1 MGNKYNAARPKN
13 LVQKKA
19 KGNKKRNNK
28 YLPTTLHLSIFPL
41 RKQTKNILFF
51 VITQKKNQSPFFCNI
66 FKEKKKASFRNLCH
80 SIPKRFNLNT
90 TVPLLR
96 ILPSLYTVHRMG
108 QRNWSSLE
116 YSNIYVP
123 NGTFHFFIVRS
134 VLFQLKLS
142 MFQLP
147 SVTKLFF
154 SSGFGEINKKQP
166 SSLT

>member
-1 MGNKYNAARPKN
+1 MGFHNKYNAARPKN

-41 RKQTKNILFF
+41 RKQTKNIFFF

-66 FKEKKKASFRNLCH
+66 FKEKKASFKNLCH

-96 ILPSLYTVHRMG
+96 ILPSPLYSTPYG
-108 QRNWSSLE
+108 TEKLE
-116 YSNIYVP
+116 L
-123 NGTFHFFIVRS
+123 FFSTPI
-134 VLFQLKLS
+134 S
-142 MFQLP
+142 MFQTVP
-147 SVTKLFF
+147 SIFLLYVLYF
-154 SSGFGEINKKQP
+154 SN
-166 SSLT
+166 

>member
-41 RKQTKNILFF
+41 RKTNKKQLFFCNNSKKKIKALFF
-51 VITQKKNQSPFFCNI
+51 VTSLK
-66 FKEKKKASFRNLCH
+66 KKKASFKNLCH

-96 ILPSLYTVHRMG
+96 ILPSHLYSTPYG
-108 QRNWSSLE
+108 TEKLE
-116 YSNIYVP
+116 L
-123 NGTFHFFIVRS
+123 FIS
-134 VLFQLKLS
+134 TPIS
-142 MFQLP
+142 MFQMVP
-147 SVTKLFF
+147 SIFYCTFCTFPIKTFYVSIAFSCHKIIFF
-154 SSGFGEINKKQP
+154 FFW
-166 SSLT
+166 L

>member
-51 VITQKKNQSPFFCNI
+51 VITQKK
-66 FKEKKKASFRNLCH
+66 KKASFKNLCH

-96 ILPSLYTVHRMG
+96 ILPSPLYSTPYG
-108 QRNWSSLE
+108 TEKLE
-116 YSNIYVP
+116 LFVVLQYLCSKRYLPCFLLYVLYFSN
-123 NGTFHFFIVRS
+123 
-134 VLFQLKLS
+134 
-142 MFQLP
+142 
-147 SVTKLFF
+147 
-154 SSGFGEINKKQP
+154 
-166 SSLT
+166 

>member
-1 MGNKYNAARPKN
+1 MPQGQKTWSKKRPKGIKNETTN
-13 LVQKKA
+13 LYQPHTPSLDPHHPKNKQK
-19 KGNKKRNNK
+19 
-28 YLPTTLHLSIFPL
+28 TSF
-41 RKQTKNILFF
+41 FF
-51 VITQKKNQSPFFCNI
+51 VITQKKIKALFFVTSL
-66 FKEKKKASFRNLCH
+66 KEKKASFKNLCH
-80 SIPKRFNLNT
+80 SIPKRFDLNT

-96 ILPSLYTVHRMG
+96 ILPSHLYSTLYG
-108 QRNWSSLE
+108 TEKLE
-116 YSNIYVP
+116 LFLVLQYLCSKRYLP
-123 NGTFHFFIVRS
+123 FFFIVRS

>member
-51 VITQKKNQSPFFCNI
+51 VITQKKI
-66 FKEKKKASFRNLCH
+66 KALFLKHLCH

-96 ILPSLYTVHRMG
+96 ILPSPLYSTPYG
-108 QRNWSSLE
+108 TEKLE
-116 YSNIYVP
+116 LFVVLQYLCSKRYLPCFLLYVLYFSN
-123 NGTFHFFIVRS
+123 
-134 VLFQLKLS
+134 
-142 MFQLP
+142 
-147 SVTKLFF
+147 
-154 SSGFGEINKKQP
+154 
-166 SSLT
+166 